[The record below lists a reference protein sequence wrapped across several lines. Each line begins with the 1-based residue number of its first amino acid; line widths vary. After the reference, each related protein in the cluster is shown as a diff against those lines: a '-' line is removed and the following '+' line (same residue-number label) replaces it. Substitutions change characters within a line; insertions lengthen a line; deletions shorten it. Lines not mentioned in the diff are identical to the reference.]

1 MSYLLEALKKQEAEE
16 NPDAAVALSLVT
28 QRQRRQRRLSLLLW
42 AALTVNVCV
51 LAALLLWPGGL
62 SRWLGESAAQLTA
75 AGSGNDAAPEA
86 APAGARAAAPAA
98 AAEATGSAMAAAE
111 PTPTSASADGAAT
124 VPAAAVATT
133 DAPAAAK
140 PTVPQPAISPAQA
153 KPETARIDTT
163 PVSLDALPA
172 SVRARFPGI
181 VFSTHIYADDRDLRA
196 VVANGR
202 RLSEGDRL
210 GEVGVSEITETGVIL
225 TFEDYQIAVPV
236 VGFWDTP

>member
-51 LAALLLWPGGL
+51 LAALLFWPGGL
-62 SRWLGESAAQLTA
+62 PLWLGESAPQLTG
-75 AGSGNDAAPEA
+75 AGSGSD
-86 APAGARAAAPAA
+86 AAPAA
-98 AAEATGSAMAAAE
+98 ADAAEATGSAMAAAQ
-111 PTPTSASADGAAT
+111 PAPISASADGMAT
-124 VPAAAVATT
+124 VPPAAVDTAAAT
-133 DAPAAAK
+133 PAAK
-140 PTVPQPAISPAQA
+140 PTVPQPSISPAQA
-153 KPETARIDTT
+153 EPETARIDAT

-225 TFEDYQIAVPV
+225 TFEDYRIAVPV